1 MTTNEDSEDYF
12 TKEVENEHDPLNTM
26 QIIEINNT
34 RTKRN
39 SKNKLI
45 NSLIICLSLI
55 LVSLLVILVVLGLKY
70 FKKRDIDNYKIVSYK
85 YQKAKKKIKISTT
98 HDITKKNHNTETKK
112 DSSIKV
118 GFLYP
123 SISKFIVSLGEH
135 LIEEGDFDVYLITK
149 PSVPNKVKYNEKIK
163 RINAFDNHKLLQ
175 KTIKEEKI
183 NFLIL
188 QNNISKD
195 NLNWLKSL
203 DVKIIGLDEDDSE
216 IKKNTSKNLKI
227 MELFDVFIQ
236 SNPSEYLDYKKLG
249 LINNIY
255 IPNINS
261 FSQLDDSQSNSINH
275 NIIMFGILNDKNND
289 LVSLI
294 TAMTLIIKEFPDTN
308 LKIISSDKPSSE
320 IAKLINVFKLTK
332 NIAFSQLDSINSS
345 TFYNSSIS
353 VFTSLTEEYSPI
365 INMAKSKCIPCIVSS
380 DETNSTA
387 FKDGVIKIDMSNYEE
402 LSSEIIKLLK
412 SIKYKKEMGEQAKL
426 SYYSLK
432 KNTLKSWT
440 NLLES
445 LQNSKSK
452 DIQNLRE
459 EIEGYFW
466 KAKEENKKPTPAIK
480 TAIKVKKE
488 KPTQKIEQ
496 SKPVIK
502 EVKNKEVEKEVIK
515 NNKKAESKQKENV
528 IIKENKAPKQNITTI
543 EKAITKVKKVITE
556 SKVKGN
562 IPAKEKKVITQSK
575 TKENKTVKEK
585 IPEIK
590 AIKVSKNTT
599 KVEALKHKEK
609 KDIGKSHKSKKKH
622 SSKHKKKDLKKN

>member
-12 TKEVENEHDPLNTM
+12 TKEVENEHDPLNEM
-26 QIIEINNT
+26 QIIEIKNN
-34 RTKRN
+34 RKKRN
-39 SKNKLI
+39 SRNKMI

-70 FKKRDIDNYKIVSYK
+70 FNKREIDNYKIISYK
-85 YQKAKKKIKISTT
+85 HQKAKKMNKISTA

-112 DSSIKV
+112 DASIKV

-123 SISKFIVSLGEH
+123 SITKFIVSLGEH
-135 LIEEGDFDVYLITK
+135 LIEEGDFDIYFITK
-149 PSVPNKVKYNEKIK
+149 PSAPNKVKYNEKIK

-175 KTIKEEKI
+175 KAIKEEKI

-195 NLNWLKSL
+195 NLNLLKSL

-216 IKKNTSKNLKI
+216 KKKFTSKNLKI
-227 MELFDVFIQ
+227 MELFDAFIQ

-261 FSQLDDSQSNSINH
+261 FSQLGDSQSNSINH
-275 NIIMFGILNDKNND
+275 NIIMFGRLNDKSND
-289 LVSLI
+289 IVSLI
-294 TAMTLIIKEFPDTN
+294 TAMTLIIKDFSDTN

-332 NIAFSQLDSINSS
+332 NIAFSQLDSISS
-345 TFYNSSIS
+345 SYFSNSSIS
-353 VFTSLTEEYSPI
+353 IFTTLTEEYSPI
-365 INMAKSKCIPCIVSS
+365 INTAKAYSIPCIVSS

-387 FKDGVIKIDMSNYEE
+387 FKDGVIKIDMSNYEG

-426 SYYSLK
+426 SYYSFK

-445 LQNSKSK
+445 LTSSKSK
-452 DIQNLRE
+452 NIQNIRE

-466 KAKEENKKPTPAIK
+466 KTKEENKKPTPAIK

-502 EVKNKEVEKEVIK
+502 EVKNKEIQKEVVK
-515 NNKKAESKQKENV
+515 DNKEAENKQKENV
-528 IIKENKAPKQNITTI
+528 TIKDNKAPKQNITTI
-543 EKAITKVKKVITE
+543 EKLITKVKKVITE
-556 SKVKGN
+556 SKLKGN
-562 IPAKEKKVITQSK
+562 ITAKEKKVITQSK
-575 TKENKTVKEK
+575 TKENKVVKEK

-590 AIKVSKNTT
+590 PIKVSKNIT
-599 KVEALKHKEK
+599 KVEALKNKEK
-609 KDIGKSHKSKKKH
+609 KDIGKSHKSKKIH
-622 SSKHKKKDLKKN
+622 SSKHKKKGQKKN